1 MEGIRNMVLYPTWLI
16 ANNFVSKK
24 QHASGSVIMKAKAA
38 RTSIVLRAT
47 IMNYQTITKKIMI
60 FIEDQVNQKFI
71 MCIFWQSIYQ
81 SWLKQFNVRV

>member
-1 MEGIRNMVLYPTWLI
+1 MT

-24 QHASGSVIMKAKAA
+24 QHASGSVIMKVKAA
-38 RTSIVLRAT
+38 RPFIVLRAT

-81 SWLKQFNVRV
+81 SWLKQFNARV

>member
-1 MEGIRNMVLYPTWLI
+1 MEGILNMVLYPTWLI

-24 QHASGSVIMKAKAA
+24 QHASGSLIMKAA
-38 RTSIVLRAT
+38 RTSIVVRAT

-81 SWLKQFNVRV
+81 CWLKQFNARV